1 MSLKTYLKRNN
12 FSKKELTILFSVG
25 CVLNTSNGDTFPLM
39 NDATIDF
46 SEGSKVNI
54 VTDDL
59 GIEWWKRLETW
70 GIDREIVEDT
80 HLKVLQNNIKKSR

>member
-39 NDATIDF
+39 DDATIDF

-70 GIDREIVEDT
+70 NIDKEIVEDT
-80 HLKVLQNNIKKSR
+80 HLKVLQDHIKKGR

>member
-39 NDATIDF
+39 DDATIDF

-59 GIEWWKRLETW
+59 GIDWWKRLETW
-70 GIDREIVEDT
+70 NIDREIVEGT
-80 HLKVLQNNIKKSR
+80 HLKVLQNHIKKGG

>member
-25 CVLNTSNGDTFPLM
+25 CVLNSSNGDTFPLM
-39 NDATIDF
+39 DDATIDF
-46 SEGSKVNI
+46 SEGSKVYI

-59 GIEWWKRLETW
+59 GIDWWKRLETW
-70 GIDREIVEDT
+70 NIDREIVEGT
-80 HLKVLQNNIKKSR
+80 HLKVLQNHIKKGG

>member
-39 NDATIDF
+39 DDATIDF

-59 GIEWWKRLETW
+59 GIDWWKRLETW
-70 GIDREIVEDT
+70 SIDKEIVEDT
-80 HLKVLQNNIKKSR
+80 HLKVLQNHIKKGR

>member
-39 NDATIDF
+39 DDATIDF

-59 GIEWWKRLETW
+59 GIDWWKRLETW
-70 GIDREIVEDT
+70 NIDREIVEGT
-80 HLKVLQNNIKKSR
+80 HLKVLQNHIKKGR